1 MDHRANIADVTPT
14 PRDLALEQRWRRL
27 FNIQGERSQQNKI
40 WILKAP
46 AGYGK
51 TTILREMA
59 NNASANGGR
68 AIWQNG
74 DSIDILS
81 WFSLQQGGDFGGQ
94 RGPKYL
100 LIDDLAIRSQNEA
113 ERLVEMLRGALSSVD
128 QVFITARKNT
138 DIEYISY
145 RLFDRIEILDQESLS
160 LDEESVTLLFGDYL
174 SYTEAR
180 QIVELTDGWPLAVHL
195 LLACTRS
202 LKEPPLSTAVI
213 ELLHERLA
221 PIFESEFF
229 SPLAPADADFLKRA
243 GLFEQ
248 ADGEVINEVLA
259 IPDAWPRLDRL
270 YREGAL
276 MRKINGG
283 RGYTCNHLLRHHI
296 LRHHILRHHASA
308 LIDNLSNFHLIA
320 ANAFN
325 SRGKIWQALAHA
337 ERTGKWQ
344 IIADIIERYGGL
356 RLALASPFVISR
368 YLDVIPI
375 EAYRNYPLI
384 ALGQIY
390 VLIQQGKLGYAYDL
404 FRQLQ
409 DSGVIDDNGMAWVQS
424 QLVLEILRMY
434 HDQPMPPEEIDALE
448 ANIIKRVAM
457 DRLTQAMIYLLKAF
471 SYFRSG
477 AVHQALLYAERL
489 REINNDLN
497 AELLRNYTNFL
508 LGLCLLKSGH
518 LRQAELIFETT
529 VASSQRSFGQHNI
542 QALLALA
549 LLARTRV
556 DRLATMETKGLV
568 ELFMEPIEQT
578 IRWYDGCEAA
588 FSAASFVWFELEG
601 AEAAAARLDAMAE
614 RYRSRQLTALERVV
628 TVLKIRALIRGGL
641 FDKAR
646 TALAEAAIISLMAEG
661 ARKDRW
667 SRPSYFKAML
677 CVIQLDVLQHR
688 GTVDS
693 LTVQNLFQDIK
704 QSGDEPLHMRVL
716 ITQTLMAAAQHNDQ
730 QGLEFLRDALRLA
743 IATGI
748 KRPLYESWTY
758 LSTMADSMLQ
768 RRMLGSAEQELVS
781 ELARLS
787 AVGTAHSPEAP
798 NLSPR
803 EREVLTMLA
812 YGLSSKEMANRL
824 RVSIGTVKGY
834 RRKLYEKLGV
844 TSRSQAVKSAR
855 DLGLALPTLQ

>member
-1 MDHRANIADVTPT
+1 MDHRADTADVTPT
-14 PRDLALEQRWRRL
+14 PRDLGLEQRWRRL
-27 FNIQGERSQQNKI
+27 FHIQGDRARQNKI

-59 NNASANGGR
+59 NDAIANGGR

-81 WFSLQQGGDFGGQ
+81 WFSLQQSGNLGAQ
-94 RGPKYL
+94 RGPKCL
-100 LIDDLAIRSQNEA
+100 FIDDLAIRSQNEA

-160 LDEESVTLLFGDYL
+160 LDDESVVLLFGEQISRTD
-174 SYTEAR
+174 AR
-180 QIVELTDGWPLAVHL
+180 QIVELTDGWPLAIHL
-195 LLACTRS
+195 LLACARS
-202 LKEPPLSTAVI
+202 VKESPLSTAAI
-213 ELLHERLA
+213 ELLHERLT
-221 PIFESEFF
+221 PIFETEFF
-229 SPLAPADADFLKRA
+229 TPLAPLDADFLKRA

-270 YREGAL
+270 YREGVL

-283 RGYTCNHLLRHHI
+283 RGYTCNRLLRNYI
-296 LRHHILRHHASA
+296 SRHYAA
-308 LIDNLSNFHLIA
+308 ELIDNPGSFHLRA

-325 SRGKIWQALAHA
+325 SRGKIWHALAHA
-337 ERTGKWQ
+337 ERTGNWQ

-368 YLDVIPI
+368 YLDAIPV

-384 ALGQIY
+384 ALGQVY

-409 DSGVIDDNGMAWVQS
+409 DSGVTDDNGMAWVQC
-424 QLVLEILRMY
+424 QLVREILRMY
-434 HDQPMPPEEIDALE
+434 HDQPMPPEEIDDLE
-448 ANIIKRVAM
+448 GNIIKRVAM

-471 SYFRSG
+471 SYFRGG

-518 LRQAELIFETT
+518 LQQAEAIFGTT
-529 VASSQRSFGQHNI
+529 VTSSQRSFGEGNI
-542 QALLALA
+542 QALMALA
-549 LLARTRV
+549 LLARARI
-556 DRLATMETKGLV
+556 DRLATTEAKELV
-568 ELFMEPIEQT
+568 DLFLEPIEQT

-601 AEAAAARLDAMAE
+601 AEATAARLDAMAE
-614 RYRSRQLTALERVV
+614 RYRSRQLAALERMV

-646 TALAEAAIISLMAEG
+646 AALAEPAIISLMAEG

-693 LTVQNLFQDIK
+693 LTTQNLFQDIK
-704 QSGDEPLHMRVL
+704 QGGDEPLHMRVL
-716 ITQTLMAAAQHNDQ
+716 ITQALMAASQHNDQ

-748 KRPLYESWTY
+748 RRPLYESWAH
-758 LSTMADSMLQ
+758 LSTMADSMMQ
-768 RRMLGSAEQELVS
+768 RRMLGGAEQDLVS
-781 ELARLS
+781 ELTRLS

-803 EREVLTMLA
+803 EREVLIMLA

-834 RRKLYEKLGV
+834 RRNLYEKLDV

-855 DLGLALPTLQ
+855 DLGLTLPTLH